1 VNKLTSEEVN
11 HFNSLLIKND
21 VRTISSDN
29 IMIWLNYWF
38 KIFKRKADI
47 FLKNSERILEE
58 IEDDWK
64 KFENYTTNDYD
75 HNRVIDYSPYIKKFD
90 DFTDEEN

>member
-1 VNKLTSEEVN
+1 
-11 HFNSLLIKND
+11 
-21 VRTISSDN
+21 
-29 IMIWLNYWF
+29 MIWLNYWF

-58 IEDDWK
+58 IEEDWK
-64 KFENYTTNDYD
+64 IYEKYVSSIPKDYD
-75 HNRVIDYSPYIKKFD
+75 KVIDYSPYNKKFD